1 MAYRVRHLNLG
12 GVLDEA
18 IELVKDNFGLLF
30 SIVLILMA
38 PVELLVGFANAT
50 VEPTWPDDASIEEII
65 RISEQHER
73 ANAPLQLLSNLLSI
87 VDFLVLMP
95 IYNGALT
102 IAIARRFLG
111 QPATLRD
118 SIRFGVKRWGSMIGT
133 TILYVLAVMGG
144 TILLIVPG
152 IVFALWFGLFQSIV
166 IVEELGGPT
175 ALTRSKHLV
184 GPYVGT
190 YFVLGMISTTIVLA
204 LYVPA
209 LFIPQPHLAAI
220 GAAVA
225 SSITTV
231 LSTAFAV
238 VFYFSCRC
246 GRENFD
252 LQLLANNIANEP
264 EPSNEL
270 AFQPAST

>member
-1 MAYRVRHLNLG
+1 MAYQIRQLNLG

-18 IELVKDNFGLLF
+18 IELVKENFGLLF
-30 SIVLILMA
+30 SIVLILIVPLELVVGYAESEPPIPPDASFEEQMRIAEEHQRENA
-38 PVELLVGFANAT
+38 PMQILVGLAN
-50 VEPTWPDDASIEEII
+50 
-65 RISEQHER
+65 
-73 ANAPLQLLSNLLSI
+73 I
-87 VDFLVLMP
+87 VNGLVLMP
-95 IYNGALT
+95 ICGGALT
-102 IAIARRFLG
+102 IAIARRYLG
-111 QPATLRD
+111 QPATVGD
-118 SIRFGVKRWGSMIGT
+118 SIRFGVKRWGPMIGT
-133 TILYVLAVMGG
+133 TILYSLAVMGG
-144 TILLIVPG
+144 MILLIVPG
-152 IVFALWFGLFQSIV
+152 ILFALWFGLYQPIV
-166 IVEELGGPT
+166 IVEELSGPT

-184 GPYVGT
+184 RPYLGP
-190 YFVLGMISTTIVLA
+190 YFVLGLISFVIA
-204 LYVPA
+204 MSLYVPVI
-209 LFIPQPHLAAI
+209 FIPQPHVAAI

-252 LQLLANNIANEP
+252 LQLLANNIASEP